1 MKGIKGQLAVGIVCA
16 VLGLVLAL
24 QFKSVQSN
32 YPEGIAPAQ
41 KASEL
46 ASELKRIREEKQQ
59 LITEINSLEAKI
71 KEIEE
76 AESKEDVLVKNISNE
91 LEKYK
96 IIAGLK
102 SVKGPGVVVV
112 VDDPPKDPET
122 ISDESFIMYNY
133 DLLLSVVNKLN
144 EAGAEA
150 VSINEQRIVSKTE
163 ISLAGSNV
171 NINSVPTAPPF
182 IIKAIGDKDTLEATL
197 NIRFGIVYTLREQFN
212 LQVSVKKQ
220 DEIVIPRYNGIIKF
234 RYAKQVEEKEQ

>member
-1 MKGIKGQLAVGIVCA
+1 MKGIKGQLAVGIVCV

-24 QFKSVQSN
+24 QFRSVQEN
-32 YPEGIAPAQ
+32 LLQGIAPAQ

-46 ASELKRIREEKQQ
+46 ASELNRARAEKQQ
-59 LITEINSLEAKI
+59 FLAEITALEAKI
-71 KEIEE
+71 KEVEE
-76 AESKEDVLVKNISNE
+76 AESKEDVLVKNISTE

-112 VDDPPKDPET
+112 VDDPPKDPEMLM
-122 ISDESFIMYNY
+122 DDSFIMYNY

-150 VSINEQRIVSKTE
+150 ISINEQRIVSKTE

-197 NIRFGIVYTLREQFN
+197 NIRFGIVYTMREQFG

-220 DEIVIPRYNGIIKF
+220 DEVIIPRYNGIIRF
-234 RYAKQVEEKEQ
+234 RYAKPIEEKEQ

>member
-24 QFKSVQSN
+24 QFRSVQN
-32 YPEGIAPAQ
+32 NLDGIAPAQ

-46 ASELKRIREEKQQ
+46 ALELKKIREEKQQ
-59 LITEINSLEAKI
+59 LLNEVTSLEAKI
-71 KEIEE
+71 KAIEDSE
-76 AESKEDVLVKNISNE
+76 AKEDVLVKNISDE

-102 SVKGPGVVVV
+102 SVKGSGVVVV

-122 ISDESFIMYNY
+122 YFDESLIMYNY

-197 NIRFGIVYTLREQFN
+197 NIRFGIVYTMREQYN
-212 LQVSVKKQ
+212 LQISVKKQ

-234 RYAKQVEEKEQ
+234 RYAKPVDEKEQ

>member
-1 MKGIKGQLAVGIVCA
+1 MKGIKGQLAVGIVCV

-24 QFKSVQSN
+24 QFRSVQEN
-32 YPEGIAPAQ
+32 LLDGIAPAQ
-41 KASEL
+41 KASQL
-46 ASELKRIREEKQQ
+46 ASELKKVREERQQ
-59 LITEINSLEAKI
+59 LLTEITSLEAKI

-76 AESKEDVLVKNISNE
+76 SESKEDVLVKNLSAE
-91 LEKYK
+91 LEKYE

-102 SVKGPGVVVV
+102 SVKGQGVVVV
-112 VDDPPKDPET
+112 IDDPPKDSEM
-122 ISDESFIMYNY
+122 IMDGSFIMYNF

-150 VSINEQRIVSKTE
+150 ISINDQRFVSKTE

-182 IIKAIGDKDTLEATL
+182 IIKAIGNMDTLEATL
-197 NIRFGIVYTLREQFN
+197 NIRFGIVYTLREQFG

-220 DEIVIPRYNGIIKF
+220 DEVIIPRYNGIIRF
-234 RYAKQVEEKEQ
+234 RYAKSIDEKVQ